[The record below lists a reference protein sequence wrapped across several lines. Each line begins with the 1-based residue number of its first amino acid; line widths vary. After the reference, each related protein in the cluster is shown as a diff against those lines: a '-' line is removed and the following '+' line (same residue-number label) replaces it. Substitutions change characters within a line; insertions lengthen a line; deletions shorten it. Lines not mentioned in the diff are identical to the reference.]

1 MVGLTV
7 GAACD
12 DDEVD
17 DDIDIDNPVDSVDI
31 DNPVDTGG

>member
-17 DDIDIDNPVDSVDI
+17 SVNPVDSVDI